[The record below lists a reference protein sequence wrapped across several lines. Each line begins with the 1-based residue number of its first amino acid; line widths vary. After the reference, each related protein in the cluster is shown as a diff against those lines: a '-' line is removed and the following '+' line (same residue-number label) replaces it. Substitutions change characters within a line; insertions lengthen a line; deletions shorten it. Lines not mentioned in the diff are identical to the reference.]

1 MLKPTE
7 SHVAQAVPACR
18 YKNVIFDLG
27 GVLIYFNP
35 KELVDNIFSDCVEK
49 PYHLV
54 GAVQTEA
61 WLDMDRG
68 KLLFPEVAQ
77 ALAGEYDPA
86 QICQYLEAIPA
97 YLNPIAEG
105 LRLLQE
111 VKARGFN
118 VYVLS
123 NLSAYAHEATKK
135 HTHFF
140 EPFDGAIFSYQIGF
154 AKPDPEMYQ
163 ALLATYG
170 LKAEECVFIDDLEK
184 NVAAG
189 KALGID
195 GILCDNYARVRRE
208 LIARGILAE

>member
-1 MLKPTE
+1 MLKTTE
-7 SHVAQAVPACR
+7 SHVAQAVPTGR

-35 KELVDNIFSDCVEK
+35 RELVDKIFSDCAEK
-49 PYHLV
+49 PYYLA
-54 GAVQTEA
+54 GAVQTEP

-68 KLLFPEVAQ
+68 KLLYPEVAQ
-77 ALAGEYDPA
+77 ALAGSYDPT
-86 QICQYLEAIPA
+86 QVYQYLEAIPA
-97 YLNPIAEG
+97 YLHPITDG
-105 LRLLQE
+105 LRILQA

-140 EPFDGAIFSYQIGF
+140 EPFDGAIFSYQVGF
-154 AKPDPEMYQ
+154 AKPDPEIYQ
-163 ALLATYG
+163 ALLSTYD

-184 NVAAG
+184 NIIAG
-189 KALGID
+189 NALGID
-195 GILCDNYARVRRE
+195 GILCDNYANVHRE
-208 LIARGILAE
+208 LVARGILVD